1 MIHKF
6 RRVTAV
12 ALDDGGEQQ
21 PHQQAQ
27 IKITLH
33 AVFVLHQ
40 RLQLF
45 HAAPDFGHCLRKQR
59 VQLLE
64 RRTLRQIIGQRF
76 LVIDIRLLQ
85 PVQETAAAPVVDAVE
100 QAVVCTDG
108 AGQQLGGQ
116 IADRVAALRVIA
128 LQEKAHGSKRV
139 VDRAAHGCRIS
150 RGGQLQIQ
158 PVGLLELSHIVQQ
171 SGQRGGA
178 RQLYRPQRRGCIFRR
193 VSAVCLH
200 GLLARSVD
208 VCKVCHAFPP
218 INITVE

>member
-1 MIHKF
+1 MPHKF
-6 RRVTAV
+6 RRVPAV
-12 ALDDGGEQQ
+12 PLDDGGEQQ

-27 IKITLH
+27 IKIALY
-33 AVFVLHQ
+33 AVFVPHQ

-100 QAVVCTDG
+100 QAVVRTDG

-116 IADRVAALRVIA
+116 IANRVAVLLVVALK
-128 LQEKAHGSKRV
+128 EKAHSRKRM
-139 VDRAAHGCRIS
+139 VDRAAHGHRIS
-150 RGGQLQIQ
+150 CCGHLQI
-158 PVGLLELSHIVQQ
+158 
-171 SGQRGGA
+171 
-178 RQLYRPQRRGCIFRR
+178 
-193 VSAVCLH
+193 
-200 GLLARSVD
+200 
-208 VCKVCHAFPP
+208 
-218 INITVE
+218 